1 MLDPTPEGP
10 EDTVRNLRQER
21 RLRRAVPAAI
31 SLAFTGAL
39 ITGCMN
45 VDLKESD
52 IYRPQAG
59 SALTAE
65 ALNARVSG
73 YTLEPQLITAADG
86 LKLAGVL
93 LRRPG
98 ADRTV
103 LYFGGNLTTVGRNG
117 PAIAAQLAPLNVNLM
132 LVDYRGYGA
141 SGKAEANT
149 ATLMSD
155 ALAVFD
161 HLAGLPGIDPSS
173 IVVHGQSLGSFMAG
187 QVAASRPTAGVVLE
201 SSATTAEDFAH
212 AGIPVYAR
220 PFVRLH
226 IAEGLRG
233 QGNLKQMD
241 RLDEPLLILVGAD
254 DDATPAVFSRKLFD
268 ASTLPPARKRLVVV
282 EGVGHNGVLN
292 RPAAMAAYVEFL
304 ALTR

>member
-1 MLDPTPEGP
+1 MRNPREEGRP
-10 EDTVRNLRQER
+10 CPLSVRFV
-21 RLRRAVPAAI
+21 AVAL
-31 SLAFTGAL
+31 SGAL
-39 ITGCMN
+39 LTACVN
-45 VDLKESD
+45 VDLEESD
-52 IYRPQAG
+52 IYRPQPGA
-59 SALTAE
+59 ALTAE
-65 ALNARVSG
+65 ALNARAPG
-73 YTLEPQLITAADG
+73 YRLEPQVIAAADG

-103 LYFGGNLTTVGRNG
+103 LYFGGNLTTVGGNG

-141 SGKAEANT
+141 SGKAQAST
-149 ATLMSD
+149 ASLMSD

-161 HLAGLPGIDPSS
+161 HLAGLPGIDARSV
-173 IVVHGQSLGSFMAG
+173 VVHGQSLGSFMAG

-201 SSATTAEDFAH
+201 SSATTAEEFAE
-212 AGIPVYAR
+212 AGVPVYAR
-220 PFVRLH
+220 PFVRLR

-241 RLDEPLLILVGAD
+241 RLDEPLLILVGAE
-254 DDATPAVFSRKLFD
+254 DDATPAVFSRRLFE
-268 ASTLPPARKRLVVV
+268 ASTLPAARKGLVVV

-292 RPAAMAAYVEFL
+292 RPAAMKAYAEFL
-304 ALTR
+304 ARTR